1 MTTRGQW
8 FAHGAC
14 LLCGRLFAFDPE
26 RVCSHPWP
34 PPDGP
39 LTPICRPCITEVVN
53 PGTAPPRAARVA
65 DPARRLPRPATT
77 GRRRSPA
84 ASRTTTDD
92 I

>member
-8 FAHGAC
+8 FAQGAC

-39 LTPICRPCITEVVN
+39 LAPICGPASPRWSTPNGAAAGCPSTRSCPAPTSISQPK
-53 PGTAPPRAARVA
+53 PGAAAAP
-65 DPARRLPRPATT
+65 
-77 GRRRSPA
+77 GRSQHPKEA
-84 ASRTTTDD
+84 
-92 I
+92 